1 VAGGVLVLAA
11 AALLQRGGEDAEPH
25 EAASGAA

>member
-1 VAGGVLVLAA
+1 MVLAA